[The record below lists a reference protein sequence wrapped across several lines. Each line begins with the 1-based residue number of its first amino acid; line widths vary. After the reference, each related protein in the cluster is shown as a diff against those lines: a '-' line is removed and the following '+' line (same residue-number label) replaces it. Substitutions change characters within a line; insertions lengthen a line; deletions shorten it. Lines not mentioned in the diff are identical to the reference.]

1 MISFVKRCIPKY
13 VLLYVFAS
21 VFSIT
26 KTYGQEQSTIIP
38 DSLRYKTAEELVE
51 LIKKIY
57 PEETGIYEKTLL
69 DKRYSDV
76 AIAEKYYSIGR
87 FFYDKEAYAKSL
99 KFLDQT
105 IVITKTKKELQ
116 RLGKAYSLKGH
127 VYLREGQDQQAL
139 DAYYAAIDI
148 AITTGDIDRE
158 MITKSG
164 LIIVLTRM
172 NQLDKAHEI
181 SEHMIQNIHRT
192 SFVNSKNHVR
202 IYTTIND
209 VYIAREMYDKVL
221 YYADKGIEI
230 SKSIDFKV
238 GLLDLYIKKGMV
250 FYHQKDYTKSL
261 DYLIKSE
268 KILSTENIEN
278 KFFPRVNINYF
289 MASCYYQQ
297 QKYNQAITY
306 AHKSIDVL
314 KESDKNKEPVI
325 QLHLLVANC
334 YRAKKEYEQALFW
347 NDEYVRLNKYYQINK
362 DKTVHKIYK
371 KETRQ
376 LESQIDILQ
385 SEMIADSRT
394 KYITNGILITI
405 CLLLV
410 SMTGVYFRKQQKSK
424 NKFVQLVEKID
435 QLEAKKMIKS
445 SKVSTKELSID
456 DQKVSTILQ
465 KLEKLEAQEYFLK
478 SDCNLRGMAKKVKS
492 NATYLSKIISTYKM
506 KNFNEYINDLRIEYV
521 LKRLKE
527 DKKFR
532 SFSIK
537 SIAMEIGYKSDN
549 SFTKHFRAKTG
560 INPSYYIKKLEKLA
574 TEYT

>member
-1 MISFVKRCIPKY
+1 MQN
-13 VLLYVFAS
+13 
-21 VFSIT
+21 
-26 KTYGQEQSTIIP
+26 KTT
-38 DSLRYKTAEELVE
+38 EELIE
-51 LIKKIY
+51 LIKKTY
-57 PEETGIYEKTLL
+57 PGEIGVYEKALL
-69 DKRYSDV
+69 DNQNLEIH
-76 AIAEKYYSIGR
+76 IAEKYYEMGR
-87 FFYDKEAYAKSL
+87 FFYDKEAYLKSL
-99 KFLDQT
+99 KFLDQA
-105 IVITKTKKELQ
+105 ILIAKAKKELKQ
-116 RLGKAYSLKGH
+116 LGKAYSLKGH
-127 VYLREGQDQQAL
+127 VYLREGHDQQAL

-172 NQLDKAHEI
+172 NQLDKALEI
-181 SEHMIQNIHRT
+181 SEHMIQNIYLT
-192 SFVNSKNHVR
+192 SFVNSENHVR

-209 VYIAREMYDKVL
+209 VYLAKEMYDKVL
-221 YYADKGIEI
+221 QYADEGIEI
-230 SKSIDFKV
+230 SKSIDFKA

-250 FYHQKDYTKSL
+250 FYHQKNYNKAL

-268 KILSTENIEN
+268 KILAAEDIEN
-278 KFFPRVNINYF
+278 KFFPTVNINYF

-306 AHKSIDVL
+306 ARKSIDTL

-325 QLHLLVANC
+325 QLHLLLANC
-334 YRAKKEYEQALFW
+334 YRAKKDYKQALFW
-347 NDEYVRLNKYYQINK
+347 NDEYVRLNKYYQIHK
-362 DKTVHKIYK
+362 DKTVNKIYK
-371 KETRQ
+371 KETLQ
-376 LESQIDILQ
+376 LESQIDVLQ
-385 SEMIADSRT
+385 SEMIEEN
-394 KYITNGILITI
+394 KTNYVTNSILITI

-410 SMTGVYFRKQQKSK
+410 SIVGIYFKKQQNSK
-424 NKFVQLVEKID
+424 NTFVQLVEKID
-435 QLEAKKMIKS
+435 QLEAKETVKS
-445 SKVSTKELSID
+445 GKIFTKELNID
-456 DQKVSTILQ
+456 DQKVNDILH
-465 KLEKLEAQEYFLK
+465 KLEKLEEQEYFLK

-521 LKRLKE
+521 LRRLKK

-537 SIAMEIGYKSDN
+537 SIASEIGYKSDN

-560 INPSYYIKKLEKLA
+560 INPSYYIKNLEKLA